1 MFDIDPPSRS
11 SKIGEVE
18 SNNLSKT
25 SFKKDETASHRASKI
40 MKNQLTQYNAITKK
54 CRSGNSTSS
63 KYKKHHSIT
72 KSFHEDASEDF
83 SNIEEKIS
91 FHNLH

>member
-1 MFDIDPPSRS
+1 
-11 SKIGEVE
+11 
-18 SNNLSKT
+18 
-25 SFKKDETASHRASKI
+25 